1 MEEYIYQNEKSDT
14 PCHINFQIEKKGI
27 NYSLDIGNEKEKI
40 EFSIIDKEQLPYIKY
55 ISVMSFKE
63 IKSLNKKFNEFY
75 SIKDFFNYMQSLY
88 DTKKLNMKKDNNKIS
103 IFLLVYND
111 NIQIDLFP
119 SKNNIDLNIKEMCNE
134 LLIMKEKLK
143 EIDILKNEINYL
155 KSSNEK
161 EIISLKEENK
171 KLNNEIN
178 LLKSKIK
185 NQNQDI
191 NKLKEVNN
199 KHLEKIRNNKFI
211 LTKISDNITNKEK
224 SELIYDE
231 LNIKN
236 ISIEKNKILSIIK
249 QNNFDK
255 EKIKNSISEQI
266 YDKLCLLN
274 DVDFSRND
282 KEEILKTIILL
293 DFNEEEIKKL
303 YKKINYELDELEYQ
317 MYFELKDEY
326 GITEEEK
333 KNKLKKAI
341 KDFKC
346 DRQNIKEW
354 IENVLIDI

>member
-1 MEEYIYQNEKSDT
+1 MEEYVFQNEKSDT
-14 PCHINFQIEKKGI
+14 PCHINFQIERKGI

-55 ISVMSFKE
+55 ISVMYFKE
-63 IKSLNKKFNEFY
+63 IKSLNKEFNKFY

-88 DTKKLNMKKDNNKIS
+88 DKKKLNMKKDNNKIS
-103 IFLLVYND
+103 IFLLSYKD

-119 SKNNIDLNIKEMCNE
+119 SKNNIDLNIKEICNE

-143 EIDILKNEINYL
+143 EIDILKTEINYL
-155 KSSNEK
+155 KSSSEK

-171 KLNNEIN
+171 ILNNEIN
-178 LLKSKIK
+178 LLKRKIK
-185 NQNQDI
+185 NKNQDI
-191 NKLKEVNN
+191 NELKEVNN
-199 KHLEKIRNNKFI
+199 KHFEKIRNNNFS
-211 LTKISDNITNKEK
+211 LTGISDNNSNKEK

-231 LNIKN
+231 LNLKN
-236 ISIEKNKILSIIK
+236 INIEKNKIISIIK
-249 QNNFDK
+249 QNNFNK

-274 DVDFSRND
+274 DIDFSRSD

-293 DFNEEEIKKL
+293 DFNEEEIKKF

-317 MYFELKDEY
+317 MYFELKNEY
-326 GITEEEK
+326 GISEEPNI
-333 KNKLKKAI
+333 NKLKKAI

-346 DRQNIKEW
+346 DRQNIKKW